1 MKDPYPFFRG
11 MIAEIGFKVFKLNY
25 SQPIRARGVTTNN
38 FYSLYDIGILGLINN
53 SKALLRLSI
62 FLSIIIGFLSVSIG
76 VYYLIMK
83 LFYWDSLSFGV
94 APLLI
99 GGSIMFSLLLFF
111 IGILGE
117 YVGAIYTQIL
127 DRPLVFEQERVNF

>member
-1 MKDPYPFFRG
+1 
-11 MIAEIGFKVFKLNY
+11 
-25 SQPIRARGVTTNN
+25 
-38 FYSLYDIGILGLINN
+38 
-53 SKALLRLSI
+53 
-62 FLSIIIGFLSVSIG
+62 
-76 VYYLIMK
+76 MK